1 MPTSE
6 YVLHRKLTSLDSFD
20 VTDAAGDHAFGVKY
34 HIDGL
39 TKASWTLTGA
49 SGAQVGR
56 LIRAGV
62 HMHPTFSL
70 ERPGHGDVTV
80 SKSNFMPVQETWRA
94 AGTELGDL
102 DVSGNLV
109 DHEYSITAPDGTA
122 VGQASR
128 SWVTVRETYGVR
140 VDGIDPVVV
149 LATAIAIDVI
159 EHAK

>member
-1 MPTSE
+1 MSTSE
-6 YVLHRKLTSLDSFD
+6 YVLHRKLASLNSFD
-20 VTDAAGDHAFGVKY
+20 VTDADGAHAFGVKY
-34 HIDGL
+34 HLEGV
-39 TKASWTLTGA
+39 TKASWTLTDAGGA
-49 SGAQVGR
+49 TVGK
-56 LIRAGV
+56 LIRAGFHV
-62 HMHPTFSL
+62 HPTYTL
-70 ERPGHGDVTV
+70 ERPGHGEVTI

-109 DHEYSITAPDGTA
+109 DHEYSITAPDGTT

-128 SWVTVRETYGVR
+128 AWVTIHETYGVR

-159 EHAK
+159 EHDK